1 MTLNRNIKTVIAPA
15 ERITNPRNLKF
26 FAKGKVVSIVKTGI
40 ARANITEGTTDVALY
55 RSDLNTPVY
64 DRLTIGDSAA
74 TYIDVEGNIIP
85 QPQISIDTVLM
96 EVSQTRN
103 IVRTALQG
111 RNGTIKQWVSD
122 GDFEVRVTGKIVDP
136 DNNYPLQQVKD
147 LKELIS
153 IPDAV
158 KIRSDFLNQ
167 IFGIQNVVLTEPS
180 WAQTEGVRNEQAFSF
195 LMIEDKPLEI
205 VVANV

>member
-1 MTLNRNIKTVIAPA
+1 MTLNRDIKRVIAPA

-40 ARANITEGTTDVALY
+40 ARANITGGTTDVALY

-158 KIRSDFLNQ
+158 KVRSDFLNQ

-180 WAQTEGVRNEQAFSF
+180 WPQIEGVRNEQAFSF